1 MINILHISDFHY
13 IPEKDADFR
22 TISEKL
28 SKDIEGKKIDLIV
41 FSGDL
46 VFQADSKDNV
56 AMAAEVLFEPLLKV
70 TGLTRKE
77 LIIAPGNH
85 DMKRGAEKS
94 IVKKAFDSA
103 TTNVE
108 INELCQDS
116 EQVEMSLE
124 NFKYFNRFIK
134 WYYEGISE
142 IDVTPFYTINVIPIN
157 DIKVV
162 AVSINSAWRCTKSE
176 SDRGNLIFPSDI
188 IEEIAD
194 RVKNAKADFTLCTM
208 HHNLSDFKDYV
219 EEEIEDKIYESFNLL
234 FTGHYHRSKITT
246 VAASS
251 IGLLHSVASAVYN
264 RKDKLSKYG
273 YSIIHVNEMTYE
285 TTECLYRYVDNKYVE
300 SESYVTMIP
309 MSKEKAEILDFHKD
323 VRKLYNNAILNADNL
338 FVSGRAARA
347 DGRWTFSDLFV
358 EPVIKDKSAQE
369 EIASKKTGNRV
380 KMESLLNSDKDILI
394 FGQNKSGKTSLLW
407 KVMLLIYKDYHVLH
421 SLPFFINY
429 REIQNNGLDLIRR
442 LSLRFGKNR
451 NDTVGLFSGDNYTLT
466 LFIDDFDFTNETV
479 LKDIK
484 RELASIA
491 NVRVILCSDETIAS
505 YYDSVKLTGRN
516 IQKLYIHDIT
526 SKEVRQ
532 LTSRWPSIDQ
542 EKQLVAVEKIMSI
555 FKQMHIPI
563 NYWTTSLFLWIFTK
577 TDDQNFHNNF
587 ELVRL
592 YIDELLNKNDII
604 LHGTLRV
611 QYEDLLLYLAEFA
624 EFILR
629 KPEFGYTLTYK
640 EWVDFTEDY
649 IASHKKFTETTER
662 TLSTLQQNGV
672 IMQHKDRF
680 TFRLKGVFEFFLA
693 YRMSTSPKLLGE
705 VMGDSAEYLSF
716 GNELELY
723 AGFRRN
729 DIDFVRAIFERTQSI
744 MKPLLEKP
752 EYYEVDKRLID
763 TMMNISEMKDVAAK
777 LSNKLDNMSNE
788 EKSIALEAF
797 LPSSPVDATSVEV
810 KKISK
815 YVEATPQNV
824 ERALFILSRVYRNS
838 LVCDDEVLGDEILD
852 YILTGSCNLGFM
864 YVEPEF
870 QDEPENEE
878 EIKKLIKQLTRF
890 VPLVVQTFFYDAASQ
905 KNLSRIFI
913 DKLNN
918 LCANSQG
925 NQYKIFVLLFTLLDL
940 DIKENVKLLPYIEKY
955 LQKGALR
962 YAAYTKILLHIVKYP
977 DNKTTTPQLIEV
989 ASKLD
994 KDFSHGNIPFN
1005 ERLQKMIE
1013 NKKISDKKQ

>member
-13 IPEKDADFR
+13 IPEKDADFK
-22 TISEKL
+22 IVSERL
-28 SKDIEGKKIDLIV
+28 CKDIEGKKIDLIV

-46 VFQADSKDNV
+46 VFQADSKENV
-56 AMAAEVLFEPLLKV
+56 SKAAEVLFEPLLKA
-70 TGLTRKE
+70 TDLTKKE

-85 DMKRGAEKS
+85 DMKRGAEKNM
-94 IVKKAFDSA
+94 VKKAFDSA
-103 TTNVE
+103 QTNAE
-108 INELCQDS
+108 INELCQDPD
-116 EQVEMSLE
+116 QVEMSLE
-124 NFKYFNRFIK
+124 NFKYYNEFIK
-134 WYYEGISE
+134 DYYDGITDIE
-142 IDVTPFYTINVIPIN
+142 VMPFYTINVVPVN
-157 DIKVV
+157 DTKI
-162 AVSINSAWRCTKSE
+162 ATVSINSAWRCTKSE
-176 SDRGNLIFPSDI
+176 ADRGNLIFPSDV

-194 RVKNAKADFTLCTM
+194 KVKNTNSDFTLCTM

-219 EEEIEDKIYESFNLL
+219 EAEIEDKIYESFNLL

-273 YSIIHVNEMTYE
+273 YSIIHVNESTYE
-285 TTECLYRYVDNKYVE
+285 TTENLYRYIDNKYVE
-300 SESYVTMIP
+300 TESYVTMIP

-323 VRKLYNNAILNADNL
+323 VRKLYNNAMLNADNL

-347 DGRWTFSDLFV
+347 DGKWTFSDLFV
-358 EPVIKDKSAQE
+358 EPVIKDKSVQE
-369 EIASKKTGNRV
+369 QIANKKAGNRI
-380 KMESLLNSDKDILI
+380 KLESLLNSDKDILI

-407 KVMLLIYKDYHVLH
+407 RLMLLIYKDYHVLR
-421 SLPFFINY
+421 SLPFYIKY
-429 REIQNNGLDLIRR
+429 KDIQNNGLDLIRR
-442 LSLRFGKNR
+442 LAQRFGKNQ
-451 NDTVGLFSGDNYTLT
+451 NDTAKLFSVENYTLT
-466 LFIDDFDFTNETV
+466 LFIDDFDFTNEV
-479 LKDIK
+479 ILREIK
-484 RELASIA
+484 TDLSSVA

-505 YYDSVKLTGRN
+505 YYDSVKLTGRD

-532 LTSRWPSIDQ
+532 LTSKWPTIDQ
-542 EKQLVAVEKIMSI
+542 EKQLIAVEKIMSI

-624 EFILR
+624 EFVLR
-629 KPEFGYTLTYK
+629 KPETGYTLTYK
-640 EWVDFTEDY
+640 EWVYFTEDF
-649 IASHKKFTETTER
+649 IANHKKFTETTER
-662 TLSTLQQNGV
+662 TLDTLQLNGV
-672 IMQHKDRF
+672 ILQYKDRF

-693 YRMSTSPKLLGE
+693 YRMTTRPELLNE

-723 AGFRRN
+723 AGFKRN
-729 DIDFVRAIFERTQSI
+729 DIDFVRSIFDRTQSI
-744 MKPLLEKP
+744 MKPLLETP
-752 EYYEVDKRLID
+752 GYQELDQRLID
-763 TMMNISEMKDVAAK
+763 TMMNVSEMREVACA
-777 LSNKLDNMSNE
+777 LSNKLGNLSNA
-788 EKSIALEAF
+788 EKSIAIEAS
-797 LPSSPVDATSVEV
+797 LPNAPVDVTSVEV
-810 KKISK
+810 KNISK
-815 YVEATPQNV
+815 QVEATPQNV

-838 LVCDDEVLGDEILD
+838 LVCDEEELGDEILD

-864 YVEPEF
+864 YVEPEL
-870 QDEPENEE
+870 QEEPENEE
-878 EIKKLIKQLTRF
+878 EIKKLIKQLTKF
-890 VPLVVQTFFYDAASQ
+890 VPLVVQTFFYDAVSQ
-905 KNLSRIFI
+905 KNLTRIFL
-913 DKLNN
+913 DKLNA
-918 LCANSQG
+918 LCENPQG
-925 NQYKIFVLLFTLLDL
+925 NQYKIFILLFTLLDL

-962 YAAYTKILLHIVKYP
+962 FAAYTKLLLHIAKYP
-977 DNKTTTPQLIEV
+977 ENKTTTPQLIEV

-994 KDFSHGNIPFN
+994 KDLNNGGIPFR

-1013 NKKISDKKQ
+1013 NKKISEKK

>member
-1 MINILHISDFHY
+1 MISILHISDFHY

-22 TISEKL
+22 IISEKL

-46 VFQADSKDNV
+46 VFQADSKENV
-56 AMAAEVLFEPLLKV
+56 AKAAEVLFDPLLKA

-85 DMKRGAEKS
+85 DMKRGAEKG

-103 TTNVE
+103 TTNAE

-124 NFKYFNRFIK
+124 NFKHFNDFIK
-134 WYYEGISE
+134 DYYNGISE
-142 IDVTPFYTINVIPIN
+142 IELTPFYTINVVPIN
-157 DIKVV
+157 DIKI
-162 AVSINSAWRCTKSE
+162 ATVSINSAWRCTKSE
-176 SDRGNLIFPSDI
+176 SDRGNLIFPSDVI
-188 IEEIAD
+188 DEIAD
-194 RVKNAKADFTLCTM
+194 KVKNIKADFALCTM

-251 IGLLHSVASAVYN
+251 IGLLHSVANAVYN

-273 YSIIHVNEMTYE
+273 YTIIHVNELTYE
-285 TTECLYRYVDNKYVE
+285 TTESLYRYVDNKYVE
-300 SESYVTMIP
+300 TESYVTMIP
-309 MSKEKAEILDFHKD
+309 MSKDKAEILDFHKD

-347 DGRWTFSDLFV
+347 DGKWTFTDLFV

-369 EIASKKTGNRV
+369 EISSKKPGNRV
-380 KMESLLNSDKDILI
+380 NVESILNSDKDILI

-407 KVMLLIYKDYHVLH
+407 KVMLLIYKDYHVLR
-421 SLPFFINY
+421 SLPFYISY
-429 REIQNNGLDLIRR
+429 KEIQNKGLDLVRR
-442 LSLRFGKNR
+442 LASRFGKNQ
-451 NDTVGLFSGDNYTLT
+451 NDTVKLFSEGNYTLT
-466 LFIDDFDFTNETV
+466 LFIDDFDFTNEIA
-479 LKDIK
+479 LKEIK
-484 RELASIA
+484 KELSSIN

-516 IQKLYIHDIT
+516 IQKLYIHNIT

-532 LTSRWPSIDQ
+532 LTSKWPSIEQ
-542 EKQLVAVEKIMSI
+542 EKQTVAVEKIMSI

-604 LHGTLRV
+604 LHGALRV
-611 QYEDLLLYLAEFA
+611 QYDDLLLYLAEFA
-624 EFILR
+624 EFVLR
-629 KPEFGYTLTYK
+629 KPESGYTLTYK
-640 EWVDFTEDY
+640 EWVDFTEEY
-649 IASHKKFTETTER
+649 IANHKKFTETTER

-672 IMQHKDRF
+672 ILQYKDRF

-693 YRMSTSPKLLGE
+693 YRMTARPELLKE

-723 AGFRRN
+723 AGFKRN
-729 DIDFVRAIFERTQSI
+729 DIDFVRSIFERTQSI

-752 EYYEVDKRLID
+752 DYQELDQRLID
-763 TMMNISEMKDVAAK
+763 TMTNVSETREVAAA
-777 LSNKLDNMSNE
+777 LTNKIGNMSSE
-788 EKSIALEAF
+788 EKSMAIEAS
-797 LPSSPVDATSVEV
+797 LPTAPVDTTSVEV
-810 KKISK
+810 KTINKH
-815 YVEATPQNV
+815 VEATPQNV

-838 LVCDDEVLGDEILD
+838 LVCDDVVLGDEILD
-852 YILTGSCNLGFM
+852 YILTGTCNLGFM
-864 YVEPEF
+864 YVEPEL
-870 QDEPENEE
+870 QEEPENEE
-878 EIKKLIKQLTRF
+878 EIKKLVKQLTRF

-905 KNLSRIFI
+905 KNLTRIFL

-918 LCANSQG
+918 LCENPQG
-925 NQYKIFVLLFTLLDL
+925 NQYKIFILLFTLLDL
-940 DIKENVKLLPYIEKY
+940 DIKDNVKLLPYIEKY

-962 YAAYTKILLHIVKYP
+962 FAAYTKLLLHIVKYP
-977 DNKTTTPQLIEV
+977 ENKTTTPQLIEV
-989 ASKLD
+989 ATKLD
-994 KDFSHGNIPFN
+994 KDFSNGNIPFN

-1013 NKKISDKKQ
+1013 NKKRSEKK

>member
-22 TISEKL
+22 IVSEKL
-28 SKDIEGKKIDLIV
+28 SNDIEGKDIDLIV

-46 VFQADSKDNV
+46 VFQADSEENV
-56 AMAAEVLFEPLLKV
+56 AKAAEVLFEPLLRV

-77 LIIAPGNH
+77 LIVAPGNH
-85 DMKRGAEKS
+85 DMKRGAEKG
-94 IVKKAFDSA
+94 IVKKAFESA
-103 TTNVE
+103 KTNAE

-116 EQVEMSLE
+116 DQVEMSLE
-124 NFKYFNRFIK
+124 NFKNFNSFIK
-134 WYYEGISE
+134 DFYDGLTE
-142 IDVTPFYTINVIPIN
+142 IEVTPFYTINVIN
-157 DIKVV
+157 IKDVKV
-162 AVSINSAWRCTKSE
+162 ATVSINSAWRCTKSE
-176 SDRGNLIFPSDI
+176 LDRGNLIFPSDV
-188 IEEIAD
+188 IEEIAYK
-194 RVKNAKADFTLCTM
+194 VKKINAGLSLCTM

-234 FTGHYHRSKITT
+234 FTGHYHRSKIATI
-246 VAASS
+246 AASS

-264 RKDKLSKYG
+264 RKDKQSKYG
-273 YSIIHVNEMTYE
+273 YSIIHIDESSYE
-285 TTECLYRYVDNKYVE
+285 TTESLYRYIDNKYIE
-300 SESYVTMIP
+300 TESYVTMIP
-309 MSKEKAEILDFHKD
+309 MSKEKVEILDFHKD

-347 DGRWTFSDLFV
+347 DGKWSFLDLFV

-380 KMESLLNSDKDILI
+380 KVDSLINCDKDILI

-407 KVMLLIYKDYHVLH
+407 KVMLLVYKDYHVIH
-421 SLPFFINY
+421 SLPFYINY
-429 REIQNNGLDLIRR
+429 REIQNKGFDLIRR
-442 LSLRFGKNR
+442 LASRFGKNH
-451 NDTVGLFSGDNYTLT
+451 NDTIKLFSGDNYTLT
-466 LFIDDFDFTNETV
+466 LFIDDFDFTNEFI
-479 LKDIK
+479 LKEIK
-484 RELASIA
+484 EELAIIA

-516 IQKLYIHDIT
+516 ILKLYIHDIT

-532 LTSRWPSIDQ
+532 LTSKWPSIDQ
-542 EKQLVAVEKIMSI
+542 EKQLIAVEKIMSI

-604 LHGTLRV
+604 LHGSLRV
-611 QYEDLLLYLAEFA
+611 QYDDLLLYLAEFA

-629 KPEFGYTLTYK
+629 KPESGYTLTYK

-672 IMQHKDRF
+672 IMQYKDRF

-693 YRMSTSPKLLGE
+693 YRMTVRPELLRE
-705 VMGDSAEYLSF
+705 VMGDFAEYLSF

-723 AGFRRN
+723 AGFKRN
-729 DIDFVRAIFERTQSI
+729 DIGFVKSIYERTQSI
-744 MKPLLEKP
+744 MQPLLDKP
-752 EYYEVDKRLID
+752 EYQELDQRLID
-763 TMMNISEMKDVAAK
+763 TMMNVSEMREIATA
-777 LSNKLDNMSNE
+777 LSNKLGNMSNE
-788 EKSIALEAF
+788 EKSMAIEAS
-797 LPSSPVDATSVEV
+797 LPSAPVDTTSVEL

-815 YVEATPQNV
+815 QVEATPQNV

-838 LVCDDEVLGDEILD
+838 LVCDDKELGDEILD
-852 YILTGSCNLGFM
+852 YILTGTCNLGFM
-864 YVEPEF
+864 YVEPEL
-870 QDEPENEE
+870 QEEPENEE
-878 EIKKLIKQLTRF
+878 EIKKLIKQLTKF
-890 VPLVVQTFFYDAASQ
+890 IPLVVQTFFYDAVSQ
-905 KNLSRIFI
+905 KNLARIFLE
-913 DKLNN
+913 KLND
-918 LCANSQG
+918 LCRNPQG
-925 NQYKIFVLLFTLLDL
+925 NQYRIFILLFTLLDL

-962 YAAYTKILLHIVKYP
+962 FAAYTKLILHIVKYP

-994 KDFSHGNIPFN
+994 KDFSNGGIPFN

-1013 NKKISDKKQ
+1013 SKKISGKRQ